1 MLFSK
6 VFSLCVVIL
15 TLILTMGCGSGGSE
29 NKGIITLDSQYYK
42 DIYQWNM
49 SKGLSFSLLGRGI
62 NMGNFLESPN
72 YEGEW
77 NNGLTIQASDFK
89 NISQSGFASVRIPV
103 RWNAHTLLTDPYTIE
118 EAFMAR
124 VQEVVDQAIQEG
136 LKVIINAHHF
146 DELFYDNKN
155 FEFHRSRLLAF
166 WDQISKRF
174 PLNQYDEDQL
184 IFEFLNEPHDTV
196 TVIEWNHLIAEL
208 TERLWIINANTQNN
222 ILGQRKV
229 MIGTADWGGPSK
241 LPQLA
246 LPSSSNVKN
255 TIITVHFYEPFTF
268 THQGASWVDGAKA
281 WIGTRWIGSEPD
293 QQVLFDYLDSVE
305 AWNTQ
310 IGHGFEI
317 NIGEFGVFSQHSKPE
332 DQRAW
337 TAFIAREAEKRGF
350 SWHYWEYSSG
360 FGAYD
365 PYSEKWRISL
375 LEGLIPESTDH

>member
-1 MLFSK
+1 M
-6 VFSLCVVIL
+6 VFRKIILRCVVMLNIIL
-15 TLILTMGCGSGGSE
+15 TVACGSGYSE
-29 NKGIITLDSQYYK
+29 NKDSITLDSQYYK
-42 DIYQWNM
+42 DIYHWNM
-49 SKGLSFSLLGRGI
+49 SKGLSFSLFGRGI
-62 NMGNFLESPN
+62 NMGNFLESPT

-103 RWNAHTLLTDPYTIE
+103 RWNAHTLLNDPYTIE
-118 EAFMAR
+118 EAFMDR
-124 VQEVVDQAIQEG
+124 VQEIVDQAIQED

-155 FEFHRSRLLAF
+155 FEFHCLRLLKF
-166 WDQISKRF
+166 WDQISKHF
-174 PLNQYDEDQL
+174 PLSQYDEEQL
-184 IFEFLNEPHDTV
+184 VFELLNEPHENVSV
-196 TVIEWNHLIAEL
+196 TEWNHLVSEL
-208 TERLWIINANTQNN
+208 TDLLWNKNANTQNN
-222 ILGQRKV
+222 SLGQRKI

-241 LPQLA
+241 LPELV
-246 LPSSSNVKN
+246 LPNSVNTRN
-255 TIITVHFYEPFTF
+255 TIIIVHFYEPFKF

-281 WIGTRWIGSEPD
+281 WIGTRWVGSESE
-293 QQVLFDYLDSVE
+293 QQVLFDYLDAVE

-317 NIGEFGVFSQHSKPE
+317 NIGEFGVYSKHSSPE

-365 PYSEKWRISL
+365 PYAEKWRTAL

>member
-6 VFSLCVVIL
+6 VFSPFVVIV
-15 TLILTMGCGSGGSE
+15 TLILTMGCGSGGSD
-29 NKGIITLDSQYYK
+29 NKDIITLDSQYYQ
-42 DIYQWNM
+42 DIYHWNM
-49 SKGLSFSLLGRGI
+49 SKGLNFSLLGRGI
-62 NMGNFLESPN
+62 NMGNFLESKN

-136 LKVIINAHHF
+136 LKVIINTHHF
-146 DELFYDNKN
+146 DELFYDNTN

-184 IFEFLNEPHDTV
+184 IFEFLNEPHGNV

-208 TERLWIINANTQNN
+208 TERLWITNANTQNN
-222 ILGQRKV
+222 LLGQRKV
-229 MIGTADWGGPSK
+229 MIGTADWGGTSK
-241 LPQLA
+241 LYQLA

-255 TIITVHFYEPFTF
+255 TIITVHFYEPFAF

-293 QQVLFDYLDSVE
+293 QQVLFDYLDLIE

-317 NIGEFGVFSQHSKPE
+317 NIGEFGVFSQYSKPE

-365 PYSEKWRISL
+365 PYSEKWRIAL
-375 LEGLIPESTDH
+375 IEGLIPKSTDE

>member
-1 MLFSK
+1 VM
-6 VFSLCVVIL
+6 L
-15 TLILTMGCGSGGSE
+15 TLILTMGCGSGGSDT
-29 NKGIITLDSQYYK
+29 KKDIINLDSQYYK
-42 DIYQWNM
+42 DIYHWNM

-184 IFEFLNEPHDTV
+184 IFEFLNEPHDNV

-281 WIGTRWIGSEPD
+281 WIGTRWVGSEPD

-365 PYSEKWRISL
+365 PDSEKWRTAL